1 MQSVTPIM
9 TNQERIK
16 ILRACKWVD
25 GVIEDLPYLISM
37 DLLDKNNIDY
47 VLHGDDII
55 NDENGES
62 IYTQFEK
69 VGRFK

>member
-1 MQSVTPIM
+1 M
-9 TNQERIK
+9 TNSERIK
-16 ILRACKWVD
+16 LLRGCKWVD
-25 GVIEDLPYLISM
+25 GAIKDIPYYINM
-37 DLLDKNNIDY
+37 DLLDKHKIDY

-55 NDENGES
+55 HNDQGES